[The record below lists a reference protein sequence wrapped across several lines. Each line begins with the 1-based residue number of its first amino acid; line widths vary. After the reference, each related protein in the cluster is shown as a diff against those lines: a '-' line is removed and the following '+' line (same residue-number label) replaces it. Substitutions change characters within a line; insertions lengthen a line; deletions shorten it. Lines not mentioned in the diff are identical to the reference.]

1 MATRKNEPTVKK
13 PAPPATPSAWN
24 SLLSQAIRR
33 AEMTGDNRLAGLK
46 RAMVEKTAEKTLR
59 KLGILTSTDM
69 QREFPE

>member
-1 MATRKNEPTVKK
+1 MATRSNEPTAKK
-13 PAPPATPSAWN
+13 TPLPATPSAWN
-24 SLLSQAIRR
+24 VLLSQAIKR

-59 KLGILTSTDM
+59 KLGILTGTDM